1 MYTSYPR
8 YGKLSFQNQQKEA
21 KHFFVIFEH
30 VLIAAQ
36 SKCNLE
42 CYINILFTFSLGLM
56 SARGPL

>member
-36 SKCNLE
+36 SKCNL
-42 CYINILFTFSLGLM
+42 IMSVILTFYLHLV
-56 SARGPL
+56 